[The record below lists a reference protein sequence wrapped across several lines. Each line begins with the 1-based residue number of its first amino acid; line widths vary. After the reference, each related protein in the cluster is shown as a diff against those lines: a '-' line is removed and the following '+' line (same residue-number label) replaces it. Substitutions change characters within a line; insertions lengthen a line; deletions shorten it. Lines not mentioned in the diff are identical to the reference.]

1 MAETIRLK
9 AADGHEF
16 SAWLARPAATP
27 RGGLIVLQEIFG
39 VNAHIRRVTES
50 FAANGYLAIAP
61 ALFDRVRPGAELAYE
76 ELEAARELMQSLDRA
91 NTVRDMSA
99 AVAAVR
105 EAGKVGAIG
114 YCWGGALADLAA
126 CECGIAAAVSYYGR
140 ATATW
145 LELQPRCPVMYHF
158 GKLDPLIPPAT
169 VAAIR
174 AGRPRGVFHVY
185 DEAGHGFNCDERHEY
200 HAESATLA
208 LKRTLEFLRRY
219 IG

>member
-1 MAETIRLK
+1 MGETVRLK

-16 SAWLARPAATP
+16 DAWLARPAGAP
-27 RGGLIVLQEIFG
+27 RGGLVVLQEIFG
-39 VNAHIRRVTES
+39 VNRHIRRIADS
-50 FAANGYLAIAP
+50 FATDGYLAIAP
-61 ALFDRVRPGAELAYE
+61 ALFDRVRPGVELGYDQ
-76 ELEAARELMQSLDRA
+76 LEAGRETMQVLERA
-91 NTVRDMSA
+91 NTVRDIST

-140 ATATW
+140 HTATW

-158 GKLDPLIPPAT
+158 GKLDPLIPPET

-174 AGRPRGVFHVY
+174 AGRPRGVFHIY

-200 HAESATLA
+200 HAESASLA

>member
-1 MAETIRLK
+1 MGETVRLK

-16 SAWLARPAATP
+16 DAWLARPAGAP
-27 RGGLIVLQEIFG
+27 RGGLVVLQEIFG
-39 VNAHIRRVTES
+39 VNRHIRRIADS
-50 FAANGYLAIAP
+50 FATDGYLAIAP
-61 ALFDRVRPGAELAYE
+61 ALFDRVRPGVELGYDQ
-76 ELEAARELMQSLDRA
+76 LEAGRETMQVLERA
-91 NTVRDMSA
+91 NTVRDIST

-140 ATATW
+140 HPATW

-158 GKLDPLIPPAT
+158 GKLDPLIPPET

-174 AGRPRGVFHVY
+174 AGRPRGVFHIY

-200 HAESATLA
+200 HAESASLA